1 MPPQLISAQFI
12 GGVAMALPQSRI
24 YITPEDYLA
33 FEREAEERHEY
44 EDGRIYEM
52 AGESPEHSTI
62 CFNLAVR
69 IGSQLLGKSWR
80 GFSPNIKVRVNL
92 SGKFFYPDLAIV
104 CGEPR
109 FHDARRDVLLNP
121 RAIFEVLSPTTERK
135 DRGEKFF
142 RYQQID
148 SLNDYLLVSQELPLI
163 EHYVRQEHDR
173 WLYAAHADL
182 TAQLYIPAIDCELK
196 LAEVYE
202 LVVFPPN
209 DEEEQFSSETSSTPQ

>member
-1 MPPQLISAQFI
+1 MRPQSISAQFI

-24 YITPEDYLA
+24 YITPEEYLA

-62 CFNLAVR
+62 CYNLYGLTHAKLR
-69 IGSQLLGKSWR
+69 GSQCR
-80 GFSPNIKVRVNL
+80 GFSPNMKVRVNL

-104 CGEPR
+104 CGEPH

-121 RAIFEVLSPTTERK
+121 RAIFEVLSPSTERK

-148 SLNDYLLVSQELPLI
+148 SLTDYLLVSQELPLI

-173 WLYAAHADL
+173 WLYAAYAGL
-182 TAQLYIPAIDCELK
+182 TAQLHIPAIDCELK
-196 LAEVYE
+196 LAEIYE
-202 LVVFPPN
+202 LVTFPPN
-209 DEEEQFSSETSSTPQ
+209 DEDEQLSSDTSAALQ

>member
-1 MPPQLISAQFI
+1 
-12 GGVAMALPQSRI
+12 MALPQARI
-24 YITPEDYLA
+24 YITPEEYLA

-44 EDGRIYEM
+44 DDGRIYEM

-69 IGSQLLGKSWR
+69 IGSQLLGKPCR
-80 GFSPNIKVRVNL
+80 GFSPNMKVRVNR

-121 RAIFEVLSPTTERK
+121 KAIFEVLSPSTERK

-142 RYQQID
+142 RYQQIET
-148 SLNDYLLVSQELPLI
+148 LTDYLLVSQELPLI
-163 EHYVRQEHDR
+163 EHYVRQEQER
-173 WLYAAHADL
+173 WLYAAYSGL
-182 TAQLYIPAIDCELK
+182 TANLYIPAIDCHLK

-202 LVVFPPN
+202 LVVFPPT
-209 DEEEQFSSETSSTPQ
+209 DEDEPSALEHSKFD